1 MTFWKKS
8 NESGLNSRL
17 APLKCCDQKVVAL
30 NVKASFSMRIPVS
43 DVSLF
48 GPGSGG
54 DSRRQNSSHVYS
66 VRCLVTKL
74 LKMRPISLQGAE
86 LTKCA
91 HVVDFGHQIEAI
103 NFVRDAECV
112 SVFFSSVVQTRIRC
126 YKYIFCRFQQWRCHN
141 IWSNIRMKYLLC
153 ICQLTFPRLLVYP
166 DANAPWGAEY
176 ESDNLF
182 SIQT

>member
-1 MTFWKKS
+1 MIGPELSHGTGLVNPDFSLHDFSEK
-8 NESGLNSRL
+8 SGLNSRL
-17 APLKCCDQKVVAL
+17 APLKCCAQKVVAL

-91 HVVDFGHQIEAI
+91 HVMDFGHQIEAI

-141 IWSNIRMKYLLC
+141 I
-153 ICQLTFPRLLVYP
+153 
-166 DANAPWGAEY
+166 
-176 ESDNLF
+176 
-182 SIQT
+182 